1 MSDFFCHPHNVV
13 DASRIDAERPWGI
26 RVTAPST
33 DPFNKLVGGD
43 WSREHWFIDA
53 ASRDAASG
61 STAHLEIRI
70 GSSVVM
76 LADENP
82 DWGNL
87 SPETI
92 GGTPVRLHL
101 YVEDVDA
108 CAERAVA
115 AGAEL
120 SMPVADQ
127 FYGDRSGR
135 ILDPF
140 GHIWIL
146 ATHIEEVSQEEMQ
159 RRYDEMTSQG
169 D

>member
-1 MSDFFCHPHNVV
+1 MTKRHIP
-13 DASRIDAERPWGI
+13 EGLGE
-26 RVTAPST
+26 VTAALGVPDCNRALEFYSKVFGAT
-33 DPFNKLVGGD
+33 EILRLRDPD
-43 WSREHWFIDA
+43 
-53 ASRDAASG
+53 G